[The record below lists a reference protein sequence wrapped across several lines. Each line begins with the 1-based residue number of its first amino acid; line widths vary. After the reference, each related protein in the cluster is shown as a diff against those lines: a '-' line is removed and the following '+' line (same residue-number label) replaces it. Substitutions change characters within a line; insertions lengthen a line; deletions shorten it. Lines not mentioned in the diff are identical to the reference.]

1 MAVSA
6 NSLSG
11 FLQVYAQRSLEQFIA
26 AMPPKE
32 LISENFSDEIANG
45 GLSVTTRISTTSW
58 GTAPNNLA
66 NGWADESASSSAIT
80 ATLKLRN
87 QDLIFNELEWA
98 TVTEQVLLNTYFPQM
113 AKQLANGIMV
123 DLIGQVTSSLYT
135 NTVTVN
141 SSSLFSVTG
150 SSSSLQSAIQTL
162 DNLEVPFE
170 DRYAIV
176 SPNIYGSLVS
186 GILPTYV
193 FGTPSAVQ
201 EYKVQNLLGANL
213 HRYPRFYGATRP
225 QGGAAIGVSADAP
238 TKDKLVGII
247 GNKSGLVLA
256 IRQPVEFNGGT
267 TLSATATDATSG
279 ISLQTR
285 IVQDVSQP
293 GWRIATV
300 AVYGTAAGN
309 TSAIVPVITLSV

>member
-45 GLSVTTRISTTSW
+45 GLSVVTRISTTNW
-58 GTAPNNLA
+58 GTGPNNLA

-80 ATLKLRN
+80 ATLKLRD

-123 DLIGQVTSSLYT
+123 DLIGQVTSSVYT
-135 NTVTVN
+135 NTVTIN
-141 SSSLFSVTG
+141 SSSNFTVTG
-150 SSSSLQSAIQTL
+150 SNSLQTAVTAL

-176 SPNIYGSLVS
+176 SPNIYGGLVN

-201 EYKVQNLLGANL
+201 EYKVQNLLGCNL
-213 HRYPRFYGATRP
+213 HRYARFYNATRP
-225 QGGAAIGVSADAP
+225 QGGAAIGVSTDAP
-238 TKDKLVGII
+238 TKDKLVGIV

-256 IRQPVEFNGGT
+256 VRQPVEFNGGT

-279 ISLQTR
+279 LSLQTR

-293 GWRIATV
+293 GWRLAV
-300 AVYGTAAGN
+300 VSVYGTAAGN
-309 TSAIVPVITLSV
+309 TSAIVPILTSSV

>member
-6 NSLSG
+6 NALSG

-26 AMPPKE
+26 AMPPKD
-32 LISENFSDEIANG
+32 LFSENFSDEIANG
-45 GLSVTTRISTTSW
+45 GLSVTTRISTTNW

-98 TVTEQVLLNTYFPQM
+98 TITEQVLLNTYFPQM
-113 AKQLANGIMV
+113 AKQLANGITV
-123 DLIGQVTSSLYT
+123 DLIGQVTSSYFT
-135 NTVTVN
+135 NTVTVA
-141 SSSLFSVTG
+141 SSSLFTVTG
-150 SSSSLQSAIQTL
+150 SNSLQSAMTNL
-162 DNLEVPFE
+162 DNNEVPFE

-176 SPNIYGSLVS
+176 SPNIYQSLAA

-193 FGTPSAVQ
+193 YGTATAVQ
-201 EYKVQNLLGANL
+201 ENKVQNLLGANL

-238 TKDKLVGII
+238 TLDKLVGIV
-247 GNKSGLVLA
+247 GNKAGLVLA
-256 IRQPVEFNGGT
+256 VRQPPEFNGGT

-279 ISLQTR
+279 ISIQTR

-293 GWRIATV
+293 GWRLATV
-300 AVYGTAAGN
+300 VVYGTAAGN
-309 TSAIVPVITLSV
+309 KSAIIPILTSSV